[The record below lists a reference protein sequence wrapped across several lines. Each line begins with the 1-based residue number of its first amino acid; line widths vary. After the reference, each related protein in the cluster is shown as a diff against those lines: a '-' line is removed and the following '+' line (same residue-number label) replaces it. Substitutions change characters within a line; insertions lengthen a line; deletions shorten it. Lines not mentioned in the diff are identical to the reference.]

1 MYNRS
6 LLCYEKAMIRQM
18 IHPSLQK
25 TKERKIKKIITYSFF
40 VGVGGGG
47 ESSTDET
54 LKVSRLTEASPL
66 ISR

>member
-1 MYNRS
+1 
-6 LLCYEKAMIRQM
+6 M
-18 IHPSLQK
+18 IHPILFKQ
-25 TKERKIKKIITYSFF
+25 KERKIKIIITYSLFG
-40 VGVGGGG
+40 GVGGGS